1 MNLNQL
7 FTIGIVSALAAT
19 AALAQQTLPMRISVK
34 KATTTDR
41 TTLQKGHTVA
51 SGCRTTHYPKVT
63 EKTEDVILDI
73 SLMLMGGKEAK
84 DLKVVYYVVG
94 RDRQSKALSLTTQG
108 EKTIN
113 LAPTK
118 SVTVSTD
125 SISYGA
131 RDAKFVTGLSGARD
145 RKSGTEYYGVAVK
158 VFQSGTAPVATYYEP
173 AELDQKLDK
182 VLNPKP
188 KADTTQK

>member
-7 FTIGIVSALAAT
+7 FMIGIVSALAST
-19 AALAQQTLPMRISVK
+19 VVLAQQSLPMRITVK
-34 KATTTDR
+34 KASTTDR
-41 TTLQKGHTVA
+41 TTIQKGRTES
-51 SGCRTTHYPKVT
+51 SGCRTTHFPKVT
-63 EKTEDVILDI
+63 DKTEEVTLDI
-73 SLMLMGGKEAK
+73 NLMLTGGKEAK

-94 RDRQSKALSLTTQG
+94 RDRQSKTLSLTTQG
-108 EKTIN
+108 EKTVN

-118 SVTVSTD
+118 TVTVSTD
-125 SISYGA
+125 SISYGS

-173 AELDQKLDK
+173 TELDTKLDK
-182 VLNPKP
+182 LLNPPASKD
-188 KADTTQK
+188 KK